1 MPPIN
6 SCLRPAAS
14 GTVVVRPDRGW
25 ETGANGDAA
34 ASAVERGGTRQGGAA
49 LYDGARCRDTHPLS
63 DGPAGGRRQV
73 GPADR
78 LVGAAQRGH
87 RTPRAAALPSAGAG
101 RRAASAAPWS
111 AGRGPDHLASRAVPG
126 GRPGPTQCWRAECRL
141 DDTPAV
147 DLPGTRHRASRRHR
161 NCAGAPASGRLR
173 LQAADVEPQAQV
185 DRTSRVGKK
194 RLRVE
199 AILAAAA
206 SPVPP
211 PIEDLMPDPLL
222 RDEFPEDLA
231 WLLRLL
237 PRADVY
243 LQDEVEIALH
253 PTLTRVW
260 CRKGRRGQRLVEAP
274 GNNVKEYGF
283 GLVDWRDGWFDW
295 ERASGRQ
302 AAPFCA
308 QLRRAVERSQARGRI
323 ALVLLDNLGIHTPK
337 GSLLL
342 RQLLTE
348 LRGQLVLVYTPTYDP
363 ESNRIE
369 WLWRSLRR
377 AVTHTHTRDILPL
390 LLDDAD
396 AWARTISPLEVLRQI
411 GSPFA
416 DASGPSAN
424 EELTLAA

>member
-1 MPPIN
+1 
-6 SCLRPAAS
+6 
-14 GTVVVRPDRGW
+14 
-25 ETGANGDAA
+25 
-34 ASAVERGGTRQGGAA
+34 
-49 LYDGARCRDTHPLS
+49 
-63 DGPAGGRRQV
+63 
-73 GPADR
+73 
-78 LVGAAQRGH
+78 
-87 RTPRAAALPSAGAG
+87 
-101 RRAASAAPWS
+101 
-111 AGRGPDHLASRAVPG
+111 
-126 GRPGPTQCWRAECRL
+126 
-141 DDTPAV
+141 
-147 DLPGTRHRASRRHR
+147 
-161 NCAGAPASGRLR
+161 
-173 LQAADVEPQAQV
+173 
-185 DRTSRVGKK
+185 VGKK

-222 RDEFPEDLA
+222 RDEMPEDLP

-260 CRKGRRGQRLVEAP
+260 CRKGCRGQRLVEAP
-274 GNNVKEYGF
+274 GNNAKEYGF

-308 QLRRAVERSQARGRI
+308 QLRRAVKRSQARGRI

-337 GSLLL
+337 GSRLL
-342 RQLLTE
+342 RALLEE

-363 ESNRIE
+363 DANRIE
-369 WLWRSLRR
+369 WLWRALRR
-377 AVTHTHTRDILPL
+377 VVTHTHTRDSLPPL
-390 LLDDAD
+390 LEDAD
-396 AWARTISPLEVLRQI
+396 AWAHTISPTEILRQI

-416 DASGPSAN
+416 DADPTDDQ
-424 EELTLAA
+424 ELTHAA